1 MSSIPNRLLPA
12 IVVPISMLVI
22 ATIGF
27 VFFRRRKNR
36 CTRKENSEEF
46 SSDEYSKPYAFEDY
60 ETPYENNVYEEY
72 MIITDRPNDY
82 QRKTSSYSR
91 TTGQSGTSSH
101 SSNSSVCRCVIGVT
115 PRPYDEDNIIQET
128 ETDFSSEFPIEEPK
142 PIDRPDAF
150 LPGYI
155 YQLKKAGR
163 FDKIRQVLSEN
174 GFPPDATGTQVR
186 GKTNLS

>member
-1 MSSIPNRLLPA
+1 MSNIPNRLLLA
-12 IVVPISMLVI
+12 INVPIAMLVI

-27 VFFRRRKNR
+27 VFYRRRKNR
-36 CTRKENSEEF
+36 CRRNENSDEF

-72 MIITDRPNDY
+72 MIIIDRPNDY
-82 QRKTSSYSR
+82 PRKTSSHSR
-91 TTGQSGTSSH
+91 TTGQSGTTSH
-101 SSNSSVCRCVIGVT
+101 SSNSSVSRCVIVQK
-115 PRPYDEDNIIQET
+115 N
-128 ETDFSSEFPIEEPK
+128 ETDFSSEFPIEEPI
-142 PIDRPDAF
+142 PIDKPDAF

-163 FDKIRQVLSEN
+163 FGKIRQVLSEN
-174 GFPPDATGTQVR
+174 GFPPDATGSQVQ